1 MLVFFLQM
9 IQPFRVFFIDFRNSR
24 LHGDSCAGIFPGEKN
39 SIAGVNDRRNQ
50 ANCQNDNHR
59 DPASRGYSRNQ
70 AFHYRYGSFHNSY
83 RCFDQGFRSFRRGS
97 CCCPGCLRRF
107 LSRSCCGLGCFL
119 GRFCRSLSSLSA
131 FCSLFYSLNGTSDG
145 FHCLLGFPFDSFG
158 CCILYP
164 CFRNRIF
171 DCFSSLACS
180 VFRFLDYTGSLTFFP
195 NLPGGGLGQLLSAP
209 IGKVRAFLSCG
220 FHTGDCLIRGAVG
233 RSIGGFLILS
243 GKGSFF

>member
-50 ANCQNDNHR
+50 A
-59 DPASRGYSRNQ
+59 
-70 AFHYRYGSFHNSY
+70 FHYRYGSFHNSY
-83 RCFDQGFRSFRRGS
+83 RCFGQGFRSFRCGS
-97 CCCPGCLRRF
+97 CCCPSCLRRF
-107 LSRSCCGLGCFL
+107 LSRSCRSLGCFL
-119 GRFCRSLSSLSA
+119 GRFCRPLSGLNA
-131 FCSLFYSLNGTSDG
+131 FCSLLYSLNGTSGG
-145 FHCLLGFPFDSFG
+145 FHCLLGFPFDGFG
-158 CCILYP
+158 CCILYS

-171 DCFSSLACS
+171 DCFSSLARS
-180 VFRFLDYTGSLTFFP
+180 VFRFLDHTGSLTFFP

-220 FHTGDCLIRGAVG
+220 FHTGDRLIRGAVSW
-233 RSIGGFLILS
+233 SIGGFLILS